1 MITNTMMV
9 TPEMAAAFLAENAK
23 FQRKVRWSVVK
34 TLQEAMVR
42 GEWKLT
48 HQGIAF
54 DINGKLIDGQHRLLA
69 VQRSGVTVPMS
80 VTSSV
85 DPETFKV
92 LDIGARRNTGDLLNI
107 GTREAGIVAFLG
119 RMAHHR
125 PSSDQ
130 GVTIYKKL
138 ETNIRDVL
146 DVSGGT
152 RNVFS
157 SSPVQ
162 SAAVIT
168 LYKEPENKDYILEL
182 YRNLNMLNLDLLP
195 PIGAA
200 MVRQCFAGGAK
211 ANDRSRRDIF
221 ARSIFTFNKTKETV
235 QRIQVGEDS
244 IQNIIS
250 ATRDLI
256 KTF

>member
-1 MITNTMMV
+1 MITKTLIV
-9 TPEMAAAFLAENAK
+9 TPDMAAAFLADNAK

-34 TLQEAMVR
+34 SLQEAMVR

-69 VQRSGVTVPMS
+69 VQRSGVSVPMS
-80 VTSSV
+80 VTTNV
-85 DPETFKV
+85 DTETFKV
-92 LDIGARRNTGDLLNI
+92 LDIGARRSTGDLLNI

-119 RMAHHR
+119 RMAYHK

-130 GVTIYKKL
+130 GVSIYNTL
-138 ETNIRDVL
+138 ESSIRDVL

-162 SAAVIT
+162 AAAVIT
-168 LYKEPENKDYILEL
+168 LYKDQVNKDYILDL

-200 MVRQCFAGGAK
+200 MVRQCFAGGSK
-211 ANDRSRRDIF
+211 SNDRTRRDIF
-221 ARSIFTFNKTKETV
+221 ARSMFTFNKSKEMV
-235 QRIQVGEDS
+235 QRIQVSEDS
-244 IQNIIS
+244 VQNLI
-250 ATRDLI
+250 ATTRDLI
-256 KTF
+256 KNF